1 MTVSILFSAR
11 SEMTMQIHWFW
22 LIGGL
27 LPYYSK
33 LPRDVQR
40 VKLKQKEEQQN
51 SSGAG
56 MVKKL
61 RKVLIIDMRRYSKS
75 DRIKLSRRRER
86 MQQVIRQ

>member
-1 MTVSILFSAR
+1 MRSIDS
-11 SEMTMQIHWFW
+11 SV
-22 LIGGL
+22 
-27 LPYYSK
+27 
-33 LPRDVQR
+33 PRDVQR

-61 RKVLIIDMRRYSKS
+61 RKVLLIDMRRYSKS